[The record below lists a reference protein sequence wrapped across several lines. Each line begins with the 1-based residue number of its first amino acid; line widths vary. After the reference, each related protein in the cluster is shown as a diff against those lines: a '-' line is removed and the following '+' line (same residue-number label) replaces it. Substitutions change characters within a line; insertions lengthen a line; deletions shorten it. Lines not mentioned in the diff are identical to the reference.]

1 MFFQFITNKKNQKKK
16 NAFDICDSLLKAK
29 LGKKLFVESLLN
41 FNLLSKHPPPLK
53 KNILLALEVLIS
65 EALEIILDIGF
76 LNLRL
81 RRLGCQRITHYIFL
95 KICYAIY

>member
-1 MFFQFITNKKNQKKK
+1 MKKK
-16 NAFDICDSLLKAK
+16 KTAFDICDSLLKAK
-29 LGKKLFVESLLN
+29 LGNKLFVESLFN
-41 FNLLSKHPPPLK
+41 FNLLSKHPPPPK
-53 KNILLALEVLIS
+53 KKKIFLLALEVLIS
-65 EALEIILDIGF
+65 EALEIILAIGF